1 MNPFIA
7 VLARAL
13 GGACLVAVLYAA
25 ATVLMSSIDRRR
37 EERAR
42 RRWREQDYWRA
53 TEDPRRKG
61 PRRPRDAA

>member
-13 GGACLVAVLYAA
+13 GVACLAAVLYAA
-25 ATVLMSSIDRRR
+25 ATVLMTSIDVRR

-42 RRWREQDYWRA
+42 RRWRDRDYWRS